1 MGFNRDALPDAQTY
15 FEERGL
21 KLTGPGRSKW
31 KTTRCEFH
39 GGSDSM
45 RVNTKTGAWVCMAG
59 CGAKGGDV
67 LAYHMATDGVDFI
80 TAAKELGCWQDD
92 GKPAPVRPSGLSAR
106 AALELLRPAVYLVYV
121 ACCNAAQGV
130 ELTRN
135 DREKLA
141 DASAQI
147 LKILEVAS

>member
-1 MGFNRDALPDAQTY
+1 MGFNRDALPDAQTFY
-15 FEERGL
+15 EERGL
-21 KLTGPGRSKW
+21 KLNGPRRAKW
-31 KTTRCEFH
+31 KTTRCDFH

-45 RVNTKTGAWVCMAG
+45 RVNVATGGFMCMAG
-59 CGAKGGDV
+59 CGARGGDV
-67 LAYHMATDGVDFI
+67 VAYAMAADGLDFI
-80 TAAKELGCWQDD
+80 TAARELGCWQDD
-92 GKPAPVRPSGLSAR
+92 GKPAPSRPTGLSAR

-130 ELTRN
+130 VLTNN

-147 LKILEVAS
+147 LKILELAS

>member
-1 MGFNRDALPDAQTY
+1 MSFNRDALPDAQTY

-21 KLTGPGRSKW
+21 KLTGPSRAKW
-31 KTTRCEFH
+31 KTTSCEFH
-39 GGSDSM
+39 GSSDSM

-67 LAYHMATDGVDFI
+67 LAYHMASDGLDFI
-80 TAAKELGCWQDD
+80 TAAKDLGCWVDD
-92 GKPAPVRPSGLSAR
+92 GKPAPVRPAGLSAR
-106 AALELLRPAVYLVYV
+106 AALDLLRPATYLVFI
-121 ACCNAAQGV
+121 ASANLAQGV

>member
-1 MGFNRDALPDAQTY
+1 MSFNRDALPDAQTY

-21 KLTGPGRSKW
+21 KLTGPSRAKW

-67 LAYHMATDGVDFI
+67 LAYHMAGCGVDFI

-92 GKPAPVRPSGLSAR
+92 GKPAPTRPAGLSAR
-106 AALELLRPAVYLVYV
+106 AALDLLRPSVYLVFV
-121 ACCNAAQGV
+121 AAGNLAQGV
-130 ELTRN
+130 VLTNN

-147 LKILEVAS
+147 LKILEVAA

>member
-1 MGFNRDALPDAQTY
+1 MSFNRDALPDAQTY

-21 KLTGPGRSKW
+21 KLTGPSRAKW

-92 GKPAPVRPSGLSAR
+92 GKPAPTRPAGLSAR
-106 AALELLRPAVYLVYV
+106 AALELLRPSVYLVFV
-121 ACCNAAQGV
+121 AAGNLAQGV
-130 ELTRN
+130 VLTN
-135 DREKLA
+135 SDREKLA

-147 LKILEVAS
+147 LKILEVTA

>member
-1 MGFNRDALPDAQTY
+1 MSFNRDALPDAQTY

-21 KLTGPGRSKW
+21 KLIGASRAKW
-31 KTTRCEFH
+31 RTACCEFH

-45 RVNTKTGAWVCMAG
+45 RINTKTGAWVCMAG

-67 LAYHMATDGVDFI
+67 LAYHMAADGLDFI
-80 TAAKELGCWQDD
+80 TAAKELGAWIDD
-92 GKPAPVRPSGLSAR
+92 GKPAPVRPAGLSAR

-130 ELTRN
+130 ELTRS
-135 DREKLA
+135 DRERLTA
-141 DASAQI
+141 ASADI
-147 LKILEVAS
+147 LKILEVAA

>member
-1 MGFNRDALPDAQTY
+1 MSFNRDALPDAQTY

-21 KLTGPGRSKW
+21 KLTGPSRAKW

-45 RVNTKTGAWVCMAG
+45 RINTKTGAWICMAG
-59 CGAKGGDV
+59 CGAKGGDA
-67 LAYHMATDGVDFI
+67 LAYHMASDGLDFI
-80 TAAKELGCWQDD
+80 TAAKELGAWIDD
-92 GKPAPVRPSGLSAR
+92 GKSAPVRPAGLSAR

-130 ELTRN
+130 ELTCN
-135 DREKLA
+135 DRERLTA
-141 DASAQI
+141 ASADI
-147 LKILEVAS
+147 LKILEVAA

>member
-1 MGFNRDALPDAQTY
+1 MSFNRDALPDAQTY

-21 KLTGPGRSKW
+21 KLTGPSRAKW

-45 RVNTKTGAWVCMAG
+45 RVNTKTGAFVCMTG

-67 LAYHMATDGVDFI
+67 VAYHMAADGVDFI

-92 GKPAPVRPSGLSAR
+92 GKPAPTRPAGLSAR
-106 AALELLRPAVYLVYV
+106 AALELLRPSVYLVFV
-121 ACCNAAQGV
+121 AAGNLAQGV
-130 ELTRN
+130 VLTNN

-147 LKILEVAS
+147 LKILEVAA

>member
-1 MGFNRDALPDAQTY
+1 MGFNRDALPDAQTFY
-15 FEERGL
+15 EERGL
-21 KLTGPGRSKW
+21 KLTGPSRAKW

-39 GGSDSM
+39 GGSDSL
-45 RVNTKTGAWVCMAG
+45 RVNVATGGFMCMAG
-59 CGAKGGDV
+59 CGARGGDV
-67 LAYHMATDGVDFI
+67 VAYAMAADGLDFI
-80 TAAKELGCWQDD
+80 TAARELGCWQDD
-92 GKPAPVRPSGLSAR
+92 GKPAPSRPAGLSAR

-130 ELTRN
+130 VLTNN

-147 LKILEVAS
+147 LKILELAA

>member
-1 MGFNRDALPDAQTY
+1 MGFNRDALPDAQTFY
-15 FEERGL
+15 EERGL
-21 KLTGPGRSKW
+21 KLNGPSRAKW

-67 LAYHMATDGVDFI
+67 LAYHMAADGVDFI

-106 AALELLRPAVYLVYV
+106 AALELLRPSVYLVFV
-121 ACCNAAQGV
+121 AAGNLAQGV
-130 ELTRN
+130 VLTNN

-147 LKILEVAS
+147 LKILEVAA

>member
-1 MGFNRDALPDAQTY
+1 MSFNRDALPDAQNY

-21 KLTGPGRSKW
+21 KLTGPSRAKW
-31 KTTRCEFH
+31 KTAVCEFH
-39 GGSDSM
+39 GGSDSL

-67 LAYHMATDGVDFI
+67 LAYHMAADGIDFI
-80 TAAKELGCWQDD
+80 TAARELGCWIDD
-92 GKPAPVRPSGLSAR
+92 GKPAPTRPAGLSAR
-106 AALELLRPAVYLVYV
+106 AALELLRPAAYLVFV
-121 ACCNAAQGV
+121 AAGNLAQGV
-130 ELTRN
+130 VLTNN

-147 LKILEVAS
+147 LKILEVAA

>member
-1 MGFNRDALPDAQTY
+1 MTFNRDALPDAQTY

-21 KLTGPGRSKW
+21 KLTGPSRAKW

-67 LAYHMATDGVDFI
+67 LAYHMAADGVDFI

-92 GKPAPVRPSGLSAR
+92 GKPAPARPAGLSAR

-147 LKILEVAS
+147 LKILEVAA